1 MPIQT
6 SPHTAARKI
15 PLQIY
20 LLAGVSSVVW
30 VAGAV
35 TVFFTQTVHADT
47 KLPRPAATLPPAPPL
62 LVAVA
67 PAPAPLPP
75 QPKGHRLRGLA
86 TWYGKEFDGKR
97 TASGEP
103 FHMSELTACHPT
115 LPFGTVVR
123 VKNLRNKKSVV
134 VRITDRGA
142 LLEGR
147 IIDLSYAAA
156 EQLQMTKAGIAPVAL
171 EVLVLGAPSRRK

>member
-1 MPIQT
+1 MPIQS

-15 PLQIY
+15 PLRIY

-47 KLPRPAATLPPAPPL
+47 ALPRPASTLPPPPPAL
-62 LVAVA
+62 IVSS

-75 QPKGHRLRGLA
+75 QPRGHRLRGLA
-86 TWYGKEFDGKR
+86 TWYGQEFDGKL
-97 TASGEP
+97 TASGET
-103 FHMSELTACHPT
+103 FHMDELTACHPT
-115 LPFGTVVR
+115 LPFGSVVR
-123 VKNLRNKKSVV
+123 VKNLRNHRSVI

-156 EQLQMTKAGIAPVAL
+156 EQLAMTRAGIAPVAL
-171 EVLVLGAPSRRK
+171 EVLALGAPSRRK